1 MSLQC
6 LAGDTLNQGE
16 KIKGNETTLVSA
28 GKKFELGF
36 FSPSG
41 SASTIGGTGRYLGIW
56 YHMQEGSEPQT
67 QIVVWV
73 ANRDYPVAVDS
84 TGVFQIADDGNLV
97 VSDTS
102 GKSYWSSELNDS
114 SSSSTNKRVR
124 LNDSGNLELV
134 LDEQKGM
141 KLWESFEHPTDTFLY
156 GMKMDKNLKLTSW
169 RSPQDPA
176 QGNFTFKMAQTRDN
190 RYVISNHN
198 QLYWESDEVQEA
210 KGGDDMN
217 NEVYN
222 FLTAPN
228 RSLNYDN
235 KRLFINSTGFVQFLL
250 LNNQKDFVSWFQ
262 PNTTCMI
269 YNYCGNFASCNDNSD
284 RLCKCLPG
292 FDYPRFMFPRKDY
305 EGQRDSTLQDWR
317 CNRKS
322 ASCGKDTT
330 FLNFVM
336 VKMRSPDQ
344 QVTAESE
351 SECKSMCLNMCPKCQ
366 AYSYTYLPRRDSNIF
381 ACWIWTQN
389 LTTLKEEYLRGDGRN
404 ISVRVA
410 KSDIAPTPN
419 TCEPCGTT
427 LVPYP
432 LSTGLKCG
440 DPTYFKF
447 ICNNSTGQLS
457 FLVVNDSYRV
467 ISIEPVSRKFS
478 IRTNFSRRCNLLLR
492 GNENLLISSPF
503 NNINEDECSDRVEI
517 NWEPP
522 SEPSCVHSLDCHG
535 WNHSTCKG
543 EKCLCDANYYWH
555 GNLLSC
561 TQKAISPPNS
571 TSEEPSRKGSPK
583 SLLSLILGT
592 TLTGVVTLAC
602 IIVFAYACRRK
613 IALGLMKDREHIRRN
628 RGRFY
633 DSERHVKDLIGREA
647 LEEKDNEGVEV
658 PYFDFESILEATNHF
673 SNANKIGKGG
683 YGQVYKGKLQCGE
696 DIAVKRLS
704 VVSSQGLQEFKN
716 EVVLIAK
723 LQHRNLVRLRGYCIK
738 EDEKI
743 LLYEYM
749 PNRSLDSFIFDST
762 KSVLLDWPMRFDIIL
777 GVARGLLYLHQD
789 SRLRVIHRDLKTS
802 NILLDVEMQPKISD
816 FGLARIFGGKDTEAS
831 TQRVVGT
838 FGYMPPEYALYGLF
852 STKLDVFSF
861 GVVLL
866 EIISGKRNTG
876 FFKSNESSSL
886 LDHAWRLWKENR
898 LLDLMDLSL
907 HETCNANQLIR
918 CAHIGLLCVQDEPD
932 NRPTMSN
939 VVIMLDSETAS
950 LSNPK
955 QPTFFKRRDLSST
968 TSSSLQ
974 LRVAS

>member
-1 MSLQC
+1 MNGHIHVVLINNMRAIALFHLYAWFLCFSQQC

-410 KSDIAPTPN
+410 KSDI
-419 TCEPCGTT
+419 E
-427 LVPYP
+427 
-432 LSTGLKCG
+432 
-440 DPTYFKF
+440 
-447 ICNNSTGQLS
+447 
-457 FLVVNDSYRV
+457 
-467 ISIEPVSRKFS
+467 
-478 IRTNFSRRCNLLLR
+478 
-492 GNENLLISSPF
+492 
-503 NNINEDECSDRVEI
+503 
-517 NWEPP
+517 
-522 SEPSCVHSLDCHG
+522 
-535 WNHSTCKG
+535 
-543 EKCLCDANYYWH
+543 
-555 GNLLSC
+555 
-561 TQKAISPPNS
+561 AISPPNS